1 MRLFLPHPVLSLG
14 LFVASILLSDSVA
27 PPSIVLALLVA
38 LAAPQ
43 VMRALGSETV
53 RLRAPG
59 AIIRL
64 SALVLADI
72 VRSNGAVAQILL
84 DRRRRDRVSGF
95 LHIPLQLKHP
105 YGLAVL
111 AIILTSTPGTLWVKY
126 DRGSGRLLLHAL
138 DLVDEE
144 RWVAL
149 VKGRYETLLLRIFE

>member
-27 PPSIVLALLVA
+27 PPSIALALLVA
-38 LAAPQ
+38 LAAPH

-84 DRRRRDRVSGF
+84 DRRGRDRVSGF

-111 AIILTSTPGTLWVKY
+111 AIILTSTPGTLWVEY
-126 DRGSGRLLLHAL
+126 DRGSGRLLLHVL